1 MTIWSYIADEYSINF
16 CLPRYTSSK
25 LVLLFIKYCSVPF
38 LFEAERSS
46 AKSRD
51 YLLSKAPCQVQSE
64 ELLVIVATTSYMLSK

>member
-25 LVLLFIKYCSVPF
+25 LVLLFVRF

-51 YLLSKAPCQVQSE
+51 YLPSKAPCQVQSE
-64 ELLVIVATTSYMLSK
+64 ELLVIVATISYMLSK

>member
-1 MTIWSYIADEYSINF
+1 MTLWSYIADEYSINF

-25 LVLLFIKYCSVPF
+25 LVLLFIKVRF

-64 ELLVIVATTSYMLSK
+64 ELLVIVATTSCMLSK